1 MPRLSTQ
8 QKVLL
13 VATVLVA
20 ALYWSGLSGPFL
32 FDDFE
37 NFKPIAQWLQGDAS
51 FSEVVFGHQSL
62 VFARPVAMASFLLN
76 ASVGGAEAFYFK
88 LGNLLIHLGC
98 GWLIWAL
105 CRRLLRLDA
114 RLQPLAETLSVLIAI
129 LWLVHPL
136 HVSTVLYAV
145 QRMTQLGTLFA
156 LASVLAYLAGRQRLA
171 TQRPV
176 AYLLLFAA
184 FPLLLLA
191 GVLSKQHAAVA
202 PALCLVIELAYHR
215 RLVPGPKAP
224 TAAFFSLFL
233 GLPLLGLVA
242 LFAVRPGLLLA
253 GYADYDFTLAERLL
267 SEPRALVDYVGQI
280 LFPRTPRMGLYT
292 DDFVVSRSLFEP
304 ISTVYSI
311 AILGG
316 VSVAAIALRRRAP
329 TFFAGWFLFL
339 AAHGV
344 ESTFLPL
351 DIYFE
356 HRNYLPMV
364 GLLLSVIGL
373 LGLLP
378 APLDTNVLTPK
389 QLGMFTATAIVLVLS
404 FATLG
409 RVLVWSNQ
417 EAIIAQGLEHHPNSL
432 RALLDK
438 AALAQRAQRFD
449 TYMEVMES
457 LKASTIP
464 RHRMLGNLYSLS
476 IDCIRRQDSDP
487 AYLSAAARNAGPRVT
502 LAELLAFRVVA
513 QEIQRRQG
521 CGAITNTGVAQTI
534 DQVLAATPT
543 QSDAMQPKVLM
554 RILAAELYMRD
565 GKWPEAATQAALAWQ
580 PGADP
585 SIGAQLGR
593 IYMQQGRLDEA
604 SRTLEE
610 VGARIKCHN
619 ASDRSNFEAL
629 WQSLQSLR
637 TATGNAPAPSPIG
650 CR

>member
-62 VFARPVAMASFLLN
+62 VFARPVSMASFVLN
-76 ASVGGAEAFYFK
+76 ASIGGAEAFYFK

-105 CRRLLRLDA
+105 CRRLLRLDT
-114 RLQPLAETLSVLIAI
+114 RLQPLAETLSVVVAVV
-129 LWLVHPL
+129 WLLHPL

-171 TQRPV
+171 TQRPA
-176 AYLLLFAA
+176 AYLLLFVA

-191 GVLSKQHAAVA
+191 GVLSKQNAAVA
-202 PALCLVIELAYHR
+202 PALCLVIEWAYHR
-215 RLVPGPKAP
+215 RLTPAPRAP
-224 TAAFFSLFL
+224 TVAFFSLFL
-233 GLPLLGLVA
+233 GLPLLGIVA
-242 LFAVRPGLLLA
+242 LLALRPEMLLA

-267 SEPRALVDYVGQI
+267 SEPRALMDYVGQI

-292 DDFVVSRSLFEP
+292 DDFVVSRGLFDP
-304 ISTVYSI
+304 ISTLYSI
-311 AILGG
+311 AFLAS
-316 VSVAAIALRRRAP
+316 VSIAAIVLKHRAP

-356 HRNYLPMV
+356 HRNYLPMA
-364 GLLLSVIGL
+364 GLLLSVVGL

-378 APLDTNVLTPK
+378 AKLNTNVLTPK
-389 QLGMFTATAIVLVLS
+389 QLGMFTAGAIVLVFS

-417 EAIIAQGLEHHPNSL
+417 ESIISQGLEHHPDSL

-438 AALAQRAQRFD
+438 AALAQRAERFD
-449 TYMEVMES
+449 TYKEAMES
-457 LKASTIP
+457 LKASTSP

-476 IDCIRRQDSDP
+476 MDCIRKQDSDP
-487 AYLSAAARNAGPRVT
+487 AYLTAAAREASPRVT
-502 LAELLAFRVVA
+502 LAELLAFRVIA
-513 QEIQRRQG
+513 QEIGRRQG
-521 CGAITNTGVAQTI
+521 CGAITNSEVARTM
-534 DQVLAATPT
+534 DQILAATPT
-543 QSDAMQPKVLM
+543 QPEAMQPKVLM
-554 RILAAELYMRD
+554 RILAAELYVRD
-565 GKWPEAATQAALAWQ
+565 SRWPEAAVQAELAWQ

-593 IYMQQGRLDEA
+593 IYMQQGRLEEA
-604 SRTLEE
+604 GHTLVE
-610 VGARIKCHN
+610 VAGRIKCHN
-619 ASDRSNFEAL
+619 SSDRTNFEAL
-629 WQSLQSLR
+629 WQSLQSLK
-637 TATGNAPAPSPIG
+637 ASTGSVPVPSPVSCG
-650 CR
+650 